1 MAERDR
7 PHFRLS
13 AAPQAEDY
21 RPHPRDMSGAGGS
34 RPEVD
39 RPSHGRGLRIGVE
52 AAVSDAAARR
62 QQADDDV
69 GLSAD
74 GIYLTFES
82 FPEVELALTSLEP
95 RRGKVHPTL
104 LSVRTVQNADGEIV
118 ELATAFFPD
127 GTIDKFIAKLNKYLD
142 EDTRSG
148 KPANQPLVEAIAQIQ
163 LATVEQLWTETT
175 LEFPPEDEAYWWEV
189 WLRQAGDG
197 GEIDRFATFAAS
209 VDASVGRQVLRIED
223 RTVITVNATARQLA
237 SSLAVLSELAELR
250 AARAPTDFFEGEPPA
265 SQAAWVDDLV
275 DRTNFTD
282 PASGPR
288 VCVLDTGLNGGH
300 PLLAP
305 AASADEQYAYN
316 DEWSHNDHHGH
327 GTEMAGI
334 ALFGDHLA
342 DHLAGTHSI
351 DVPHRLESVK
361 ILPPNGAN
369 PADLYGAITA
379 SAAALVEID
388 RPGVPRVFSMAVTAE
403 RLEHDDA
410 GDEETF
416 GQPTSWSAVVD
427 ALSFG
432 RQVIDDEDGLAFLEE
447 ADKDAARLFV
457 VSAGNVREHVVGEHH
472 LDRSDVEP
480 VEDPAQAW
488 NALTVGAFTD
498 RVDTSPLDDHDPVA
512 EPGELSPHSRTS
524 IGFDRRSWPVKPDVV
539 LEGGNLARSGA
550 GDVDRAANLEVLTT
564 NGSPARPARLLTVS
578 HGTSAATA
586 AAARM
591 AALAWDAYP
600 DLWPE
605 TVRGLIVHAARWT
618 PQMLDH
624 LRQAPTKRRGAE
636 IIARRYG
643 MGVPTA
649 KRILQ
654 SANNDLTLL
663 WQGEMSPFAQGSMAE
678 VHFHDLPWPTD
689 ELQSLQ
695 DTTVR
700 MRVTLS
706 YFVEPNPSRRGWRG
720 RYRYQSHGLRFA
732 VRRPTESDLGFR
744 KRLNKL
750 ALAPSER
757 KPAGTTDAPEWI
769 LGDKVRDSGSI
780 HSDIWSGSAADL
792 AARGGVAVYPVSGWW
807 KDVVSRDRSGEG
819 ARYALLVSI
828 EAPEVE
834 IDLWTPIANQLAIPI
849 TIDT

>member
-7 PHFRLS
+7 PHLRLS
-13 AAPQAEDY
+13 AAPQTEDY

-39 RPSHGRGLRIGVE
+39 RASHGRQLRAGVE
-52 AAVSDAAARR
+52 DAITDADTRR
-62 QQADDDV
+62 QQADEDV

-82 FPEVELALTSLEP
+82 FPEVQLALASLEP
-95 RRGKVHPTL
+95 RRGKVHPVL
-104 LSVRTVQNADGEIV
+104 LSVRAVQNADGEIV
-118 ELATAFFPD
+118 ELATVFFPD
-127 GTIDKFIAKLNKYLD
+127 GTVDTFIAKLNKYVD

-148 KPANQPLVEAIAQIQ
+148 KPLNQALVEAIAQIQ

-189 WLRQAGDG
+189 WLRQASDG
-197 GEIDRFATFAAS
+197 GEIDRLTTFAES

-223 RTVITVNATARQLA
+223 RTVVTVNATARQLA

-250 AARAPTDFFEGEPPA
+250 AARAPTDFFEDEPPA
-265 SQAAWVDDLV
+265 SQAAWIDDLV
-275 DRTNFTD
+275 ERTSFAD
-282 PASGPR
+282 PETCPR
-288 VCVLDTGLNGGH
+288 VCVLDTGLNSGH

-316 DEWSHNDHHGH
+316 VEWGNHDHHGH
-327 GTEMAGI
+327 GTEMGGI
-334 ALFGDHLA
+334 ALFGDRLA
-342 DHLAGTHSI
+342 DYLAGTHSI

-361 ILPPNGAN
+361 ILPPNGIN

-388 RPGVPRVFSMAVTAE
+388 RPDVPRAFSMAVTAE
-403 RLEHDDA
+403 RLERDDA

-432 RQVIDDEDGLAFLEE
+432 RQVIDDEAGLTFLEDAE
-447 ADKDAARLFV
+447 KDAARLFV
-457 VSAGNVREHVVGEHH
+457 VSAGNVREHVVGEDH

-498 RVDTSPLDDHDPVA
+498 RVDTSPLDDHEPVA
-512 EPGELSPHSRTS
+512 ESGELSPHSRTS
-524 IGFDRRSWPVKPDVV
+524 LVFDRRSWPVKPDVV
-539 LEGGNLARSGA
+539 LEGGNLAQSADG
-550 GDVDRAANLEVLTT
+550 GVDRAANLEVLTT
-564 NGSPARPARLLTVS
+564 NGSPGHPTRLLTVS
-578 HGTSAATA
+578 NGTSAATA

-591 AALAWDAYP
+591 AALAWDVYP

-605 TVRGLIVHAARWT
+605 TVRGLVVHAARWT
-618 PQMLDH
+618 PKMLSH
-624 LRQAPTKRRGAE
+624 IEQARTPRRGGE
-636 IIARRYG
+636 IVARRYG
-643 MGVPTA
+643 MGVPTSE
-649 KRILQ
+649 RVLQ
-654 SANNDLTLL
+654 SASNDLTLV
-663 WQGEMSPFAQGSMAE
+663 WQGEISPFAQGSMAE

-689 ELQSLQ
+689 ELQTLQ
-695 DTTVR
+695 DTPVR

-732 VRRPTESDLGFR
+732 VRRPTESDLDFH

-750 ALAPSER
+750 ALAPDER
-757 KPAGTTDAPEWI
+757 KPKGATDAPEWM
-769 LGDKVRDSGSI
+769 LGEKVRDSGSI
-780 HSDIWSGSAADL
+780 HSDIWSGTAADL

-807 KDVVSRDRSGEG
+807 KDVVSRDRSEEG